1 VTRPVTFWT
10 AVQLVEVND
19 LVKTPPL
26 SVGFLMLKD
35 NEVWWVKLGLFPN
48 QTRNLMLQLFSQDK
62 TGMELLLVPVI
73 VGFPTG

>member
-1 VTRPVTFWT
+1 
-10 AVQLVEVND
+10 
-19 LVKTPPL
+19 
-26 SVGFLMLKD
+26 MLKD